1 VETVG
6 LIGLGLMGSELAGR
20 FVAGGR
26 RVVGFDLRD
35 ECRRRLEELGGEP
48 AGSVREVFGA
58 ARTVVL
64 GLPNSD
70 VVAEVIGE
78 AGELLPGSRI
88 IDTTTGD
95 PDATA
100 ALGERL
106 AAAGAGYLDAT
117 LTGSSRVARAG
128 ELVVTAGGPAE
139 EFRHAEPLFRLIAKR
154 WFHVGP
160 WGSGARTKLVVNLVL
175 GLNRAV
181 LAEGLAFARRCG
193 LDLPAVLDVL
203 RSGAAY
209 SAVMDAKGGK
219 MIAGDFA
226 AEAKLAQHLKDVRLI
241 LTAGARVG
249 AALPLSGLHERL
261 LSDLVDRGLGECDN
275 SSVIRAFDAE
285 GGGA

>member
-1 VETVG
+1 MDRVG
-6 LIGLGLMGSELAGR
+6 LIGLGLMGGELAGR
-20 FVAGGR
+20 FLAGGL
-26 RVVGFDLRD
+26 RVVGYDLRD
-35 ECRRRLEELGGEP
+35 ECRGRLAELGGE
-48 AGSVREVFGA
+48 AVGSVREVFAA

-64 GLPNSD
+64 SLPTSD
-70 VVAEVIGE
+70 VVAAVIGE
-78 AGELLPGSRI
+78 VGELPEGTHIL
-88 IDTTTGD
+88 DTTTGD

-106 AAAGAGYLDAT
+106 AAVGVGYLDAT
-117 LTGSSRVARAG
+117 LTGSSRMARAG
-128 ELVVTAGGPAE
+128 ELVVTAGGPAD
-139 EFRHAEPLFRLIAKR
+139 EFATAEPLFRLIAKR

-219 MIAGDFA
+219 MIAGDFTP
-226 AEAKLAQHLKDVRLI
+226 EAKLAQHLKDVRLI
-241 LTAGARVG
+241 LAAGAKTG
-249 AALPLSGLHERL
+249 APLPLSGVHERL
-261 LSDLVDRGLGECDN
+261 LADLMARGFGEGDN
-275 SSVIRAFDAE
+275 SGVIRAFDGE
-285 GGGA
+285 GGGP